1 MEERD
6 LRGAAWGPLPDCPA
20 DVEDLL
26 RELLDRLTANLGDA
40 VQAVYLYGS
49 LVFGDFDADV
59 SDVDLLVVMA
69 SDVDDRQLARLA
81 ELHDAFAREHPAW
94 RDRIEAVY
102 ISASALRGFREGE
115 SPLVVISPGEPLHRT
130 RTTRGWVANWHL
142 VRERGVALYGPEPDA
157 IIPPTRHD
165 DFEAAIRTY
174 LPELPPRAE
183 ASRDPR
189 VWAYAVLTV
198 CRALYS
204 CRERRQIS
212 KPQAGH
218 WAARHY
224 PEWSDTIQRAQAWR
238 RGAAEESDAAR
249 RRALAFVRFGVER
262 VGRAPSEGRSP

>member
-6 LRGAAWGPLPDCPA
+6 GRAAAWRPLHDCPA
-20 DVEDLL
+20 DVEALL
-26 RELLDRLTANLGDA
+26 RELLDRLTTSLEGALE
-40 VQAVYLYGS
+40 AVYLYGS
-49 LVFGDFDADV
+49 LVFGDFDPDV
-59 SDVDLLVVMA
+59 SDVDLLVVVA

-94 RDRIEAVY
+94 KDRIEAVY
-102 ISASALRGFREGE
+102 ISASALRGFRGGE
-115 SPLVVISPGEPLHRT
+115 SSLVVISPSEPLHRT

-142 VRERGVALYGPEPDA
+142 VREHGVALYGPEPDA

-165 DFEAAIRTY
+165 DFEAALRSY

-183 ASRDPR
+183 ASGDPR

-262 VGRAPSEGRSP
+262 VGRAPSEGLSP

>member
-1 MEERD
+1 MQERD
-6 LRGAAWGPLPDCPA
+6 GRSAAWDPLPDCPA

-26 RELLDRLTANLGDA
+26 RELLDGLTASLEGA
-40 VQAVYLYGS
+40 LEAVYLYGS
-49 LVFGDFDADV
+49 LVFGDFDPDV

-69 SDVDDRQLARLA
+69 SDVDDRQLARLT

-94 RDRIEAVY
+94 RNRIEAVY

-142 VRERGVALYGPEPDA
+142 VREHGVALYGPEPDT
-157 IIPPTRHD
+157 IIPPTHHD
-165 DFEAAIRTY
+165 DFEAAIRNY

-183 ASRDPR
+183 ASGDPR

-204 CRERRQIS
+204 CRKRRQIS
-212 KPQAGH
+212 KTQAGH
-218 WAARHY
+218 WAAEHY
-224 PEWSDTIQRAQAWR
+224 PEWSGTIQQALAWR
-238 RGAAEESDAAR
+238 SGTDEESDAAR
-249 RRALAFVRFGVER
+249 RRAIAFVRFGVER
-262 VGRAPSEGRSP
+262 VTRTPSEGLSP